1 LPELNTQ
8 PDISPLE
15 IKTNQLEPRLNH
27 QAIILPRNEVLQYL
41 VEIPYLGFAS
51 SKGRG
56 NKINIVLSEQE
67 PEAQAQKISALS
79 ETLESTIKRGYT
91 ASTLFGLRGEGSAAS
106 AFSGVLCFMPC
117 HWAAYA
123 ATAAKLAP
131 FLGYAALKQQPSC
144 CNPETTGDYML
155 SLAVDAVFW
164 STIGLLALGSG
175 RRIFR
180 RSATKE
186 AAIALRDNYF
196 FEEGRPVL
204 GESIATS
211 TPAFYSEIDRIGTAA
226 GLSQMISE
234 LSSKEYVRPGGNF
247 GGKITTP
254 VRRGLKKAAL
264 SIADNDYKLLK
275 RDVSNA
281 YSELAVLTRRISD
294 DSYPEEQSILR
305 QISRHYASEAA
316 HRRSSFTPNGLAAK
330 TLNFIKGFAHNNCV
344 YRST

>member
-1 LPELNTQ
+1 LLELNTQ
-8 PDISPLE
+8 LDISPLE
-15 IKTNQLEPRLNH
+15 IKINQPEPKLNH
-27 QAIILPRNEVLQYL
+27 QASILPRNEVLQYL
-41 VEIPYLGFAS
+41 VEIPYLGFVN
-51 SKGRG
+51 SKGSG
-56 NKINIVLSEQE
+56 KNINIVLAERDPAE
-67 PEAQAQKISALS
+67 QAQKISALR
-79 ETLESTIKRGYT
+79 ETLESTIKRGYI

-175 RRIFR
+175 RRVLR
-180 RSATKE
+180 RRATKE
-186 AAIALRDNYF
+186 AAASLRDNYF

-204 GESIATS
+204 GGSITTA
-211 TPAFYSEIDRIGTAA
+211 TPAFYADIMRAGKEA
-226 GLSQMISE
+226 GLQAMISE
-234 LSSKEYVRPGGNF
+234 LNSKEYVRPGNDF
-247 GGKITTP
+247 CGKITTP
-254 VRRGLKKAAL
+254 LRRGFKKAAMAL
-264 SIADNDYKLLK
+264 ADDDYKYLK
-275 RDVSNA
+275 KDVSQA
-281 YSELAVLTRRISD
+281 YADLSALTRKLSGESNPGER
-294 DSYPEEQSILR
+294 QVLQ

-316 HRRSSFTPNGLAAK
+316 FNRNSFTPAGLAAK
-330 TLNFIKGFAHNNCV
+330 TLNFIKGFAHNNCL